1 MRLWQLLD
9 GAREGVRLVTAVA
22 RERIETG
29 HVFNPLAPRWR
40 RDPYPMYRRLREA
53 DPVHRSRAAWGFVL
67 FRHADCIEVLRDGR
81 FSADD
86 RNMAAFDLLQRR
98 AVRAGLAQPGEERGN
113 VMLRSDP
120 PVHTRL
126 RGLVSKAFTSRAVEK
141 LRPRVEELAEELLA
155 DLARRRSFDLIEDFA
170 VPLPV
175 TLIAEMLGIPARDRA
190 TFKRW
195 SDDLVGF
202 LDPLV
207 SPGAEQLRRT
217 VTEFEAYMDA
227 IGDERRRRPAD
238 DLISA
243 LVLAE
248 EQGDRLSRDELRST
262 LALLLAAGNETTTN
276 LIGNGTLA
284 LLRHP
289 GALARLRDEPGV
301 VPSAVEELL
310 RFDSPVQFTAR
321 MPLEDVDWRGHRFR
335 KGDNIVLALGSAN
348 RDPEVFPEPD
358 RLDLA
363 RAENRHLALGHG
375 AHFCLGAPLAR
386 LEGQVALSALARR
399 LPDLRLAAD
408 PGKLRFRRATFLR
421 GLEALPVSA

>member
-1 MRLWQLLD
+1 VRVAAALD
-9 GAREGVRLVTAVA
+9 QAREAARLLAAVA

-40 RDPYPMYRRLREA
+40 RDPYPMYARLRAA
-53 DPVHRSRAAWGFVL
+53 DPVHRTRAAYGWVM
-67 FRHADCIEVLRDGR
+67 FRHADCLEVLRDAR

-86 RNMAAFDLLQRR
+86 RNLAQFGALQRR
-98 AVRAGLAQPGEERGN
+98 AMRAGVVAPGEERPN

-126 RGLVSKAFTSRAVEK
+126 RGLVSKAFTPRAVEK
-141 LRPRVEELAEELLA
+141 LRGRVEELADALLA
-155 DLARRRSFDLIEDFA
+155 DLARRERFDLIHDFA

-175 TLIAEMLGIPARDRA
+175 TIIAEMLGIPARDRA
-190 TFKRW
+190 LFKRW

-207 SPGAEQLRRT
+207 SPGAERLRAT
-217 VTEFEAYMDA
+217 VAEFDAFMDA

-238 DLISA
+238 DLVSA

-284 LLRHP
+284 LLAHP
-289 GALARLRDEPGV
+289 DAWARLREEPSI

-321 MPLEDVDWRGHRFR
+321 IALEDVEWRGHRLR
-335 KGDNIVLALGSAN
+335 KGENVVLALGSAN
-348 RDPEVFPEPD
+348 RDPEVFADPD

-363 RAENRHLALGHG
+363 RAENRHLSFGHG

-386 LEGQVALSALARR
+386 LEGQVALTALARR
-399 LPDLRLAAD
+399 LPRLRLAVD
-408 PGKLRFRRATFLR
+408 PRKLRIRRATFLR
-421 GLEALPVSA
+421 GLEALPVLT